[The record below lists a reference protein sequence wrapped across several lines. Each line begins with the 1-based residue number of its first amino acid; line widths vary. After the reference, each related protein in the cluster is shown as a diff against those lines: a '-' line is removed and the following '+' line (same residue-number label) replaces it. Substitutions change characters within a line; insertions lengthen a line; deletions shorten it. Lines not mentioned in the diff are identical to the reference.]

1 MNDIQQVLHE
11 FKNNLIA
18 FVDELIDQFPREPH
32 LIMFRIYVKD
42 QSDIKDVMEIF
53 THNINK
59 NDQIVKKM
67 LKERNESYFLENN
80 NLFENFDK
88 TKLAYFKKIWR
99 SPDLDKE
106 DKNIIWKWIESF
118 IFFSDKYIKLK
129 TSSSEV

>member
-1 MNDIQQVLHE
+1 MSDIQQVLHE

-18 FVDELIDQFPREPH
+18 FIDELIDQFQREPD
-32 LIMFRIYVKD
+32 LIIARIYLKD
-42 QSDIKDVMEIF
+42 QTDIKDVMEIF

-59 NDQIVKKM
+59 NDQIIKKM
-67 LKERNESYFLENN
+67 LKERNEVYFLENN
-80 NLFENFDK
+80 TIFENVDK

-106 DKNIIWKWIESF
+106 NKNIIWKWIDSF

-129 TSSSEV
+129 TTPSEV

>member
-18 FVDELIDQFPREPH
+18 FIDELIDQFPREPD
-32 LIMFRIYVKD
+32 LIIARIYLKD
-42 QSDIKDVMEIF
+42 QTDIKDVMEIF

-59 NDQIVKKM
+59 NDQIIKKM
-67 LKERNESYFLENN
+67 LKERNEVYFLENN
-80 NLFENFDK
+80 SIFENVDK

-106 DKNIIWKWIESF
+106 NKNIIWKWIDSF

-129 TSSSEV
+129 TTPSEV

>member
-1 MNDIQQVLHE
+1 MSDIQQVLHE

-18 FVDELIDQFPREPH
+18 FIDELIDQFQREPD
-32 LIMFRIYVKD
+32 LIIARIYLKD
-42 QSDIKDVMEIF
+42 QTDIKDVMEIF

-59 NDQIVKKM
+59 NDQIIKKM
-67 LKERNESYFLENN
+67 LKERNEVYFLENN
-80 NLFENFDK
+80 SIFENVDK

-106 DKNIIWKWIESF
+106 NKNIIWKWIDSF

-129 TSSSEV
+129 TTPSEV

>member
-1 MNDIQQVLHE
+1 MSDIQQVLHE

-18 FVDELIDQFPREPH
+18 FIDELIDQFQREPD
-32 LIMFRIYVKD
+32 LIIARIYLKD
-42 QSDIKDVMEIF
+42 QTDIKDVMEIF

-59 NDQIVKKM
+59 NDQIIKKM
-67 LKERNESYFLENN
+67 LKERNEVYFLENN
-80 NLFENFDK
+80 SIFENVDK

-106 DKNIIWKWIESF
+106 NKNIIWKWIDSF

-129 TSSSEV
+129 TTPIEV

>member
-32 LIMFRIYVKD
+32 LIMFRIYLKD
-42 QSDIKDVMEIF
+42 QSDIKDIMEIF

-67 LKERNESYFLENN
+67 LKERNDGYFLDNN
-80 NLFENFDK
+80 YMFESFDK
-88 TKLAYFKKIWR
+88 TKVAYFKKIWR

-106 DKNIIWKWIESF
+106 DKNIIWKWIDSF

-129 TSSSEV
+129 TNIET